1 MRRQSIT
8 MKIPWDSVSLRC
20 PFGLWTSKVNTLLMI
35 WIVPTSRKLQLL
47 EAAKI
52 NYLNRHNWHNK
63 WTTLKKRNTMITN
76 VFFTYSII
84 LSTRCAL
91 LCLQIWTLRTG
102 RRSLFTDLSPTV
114 KLSPSQGSCPYG
126 KVVATGLGI
135 TWISWNISS
144 ISSGFGRTC
153 LHHSLT
159 WKISNIV
166 APNEKCWEMVGW
178 GTGPRPSPNN
188 HQVRR
193 ASEWLRMSSGS
204 VHGRYPCTC
213 ENYPMLHRVTGFHK
227 SMQYEIYII

>member
-1 MRRQSIT
+1 M
-8 MKIPWDSVSLRC
+8 
-20 PFGLWTSKVNTLLMI
+20 
-35 WIVPTSRKLQLL
+35 
-47 EAAKI
+47 
-52 NYLNRHNWHNK
+52 NYLKEKEHNDNK
-63 WTTLKKRNTMITN
+63 R
-76 VFFTYSII
+76 FFYIFHHI
-84 LSTRCAL
+84 ANCCAL

-102 RRSLFTDLSPTV
+102 RGSLFTDLSPTV
-114 KLSPSQGSCPYG
+114 KLSPSQGSCPSYG

-153 LHHSLT
+153 LHHSLV

-227 SMQYEIYII
+227 SMQYEIYYI